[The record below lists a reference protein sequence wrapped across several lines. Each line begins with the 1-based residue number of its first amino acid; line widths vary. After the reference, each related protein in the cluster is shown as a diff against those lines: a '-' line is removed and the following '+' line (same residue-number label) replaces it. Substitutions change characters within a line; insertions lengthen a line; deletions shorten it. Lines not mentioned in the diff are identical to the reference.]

1 MKEVFSEYAEK
12 MDGLLKRG
20 PGDSPEAFRAEVT
33 RLNCETLRK
42 LEGDSD
48 RSLFGLLADCAEN
61 VACHPESYGYWA
73 DLVGRRMAGIW

>member
-1 MKEVFSEYAEK
+1 MKGTFTEYVEE
-12 MDGLLKRG
+12 MDGILKRG
-20 PGDSPEAFRAEVT
+20 PGGDPEGFRAEVT

-48 RSLFGLLADCAEN
+48 RSLFGILADCAEN
-61 VACHPESYGYWA
+61 VACHPKSYGYWA

>member
-1 MKEVFSEYAEK
+1 MKGTFTEYVEE
-12 MDGLLKRG
+12 MDGILKQG
-20 PGDSPEAFRAEVT
+20 PGGDSEGFRTEVT
-33 RLNCETLRK
+33 RLNGETLRK

-48 RSLFGLLADCAEN
+48 RSLFGILADCAEN